1 MEMCPP
7 KTFFNYEPLVSQLL
21 LDNTA
26 CYILADS
33 CSHSELQYV
42 LAIIRNRN
50 SFQTCFACFSEEDGY
65 NRGVKRYKETVLLL
79 RWGMCVKY
87 TNKRPRWHAHG
98 MFAIIVFINGPW
110 IEIESKISKGQF
122 NSISLLNRRNKC

>member
-7 KTFFNYEPLVSQLL
+7 KTCFNYEPLVSQLL

-33 CSHSELQYV
+33 CSHSEQYV

-79 RWGMCVKY
+79 RWGVCQIHKQETKMACAWHVCNHSVY
-87 TNKRPRWHAHG
+87 QRTMDRDREQDIKRP
-98 MFAIIVFINGPW
+98 I
-110 IEIESKISKGQF
+110 
-122 NSISLLNRRNKC
+122 